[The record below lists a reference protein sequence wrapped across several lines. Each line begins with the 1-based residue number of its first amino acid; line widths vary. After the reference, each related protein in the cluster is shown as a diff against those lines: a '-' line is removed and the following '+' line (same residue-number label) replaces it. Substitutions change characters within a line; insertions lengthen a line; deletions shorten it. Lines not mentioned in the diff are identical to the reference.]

1 MDGCGTWDLRNALF
15 HGNRKHKK
23 HTSHFAKTISVA
35 SHWSWCS
42 STQSMSWSPESRILE
57 IGGEYNIIIIMTNGP
72 HDIHYDH
79 NDIHYIPSYPIVPL
93 YPHSHSGVLEKPSK
107 KTIPA
112 SEIDGNLSYAVAPV
126 LRVVV
131 ARQRASTANNSPTL
145 DTNLLWCCE
154 ICNL

>member
-1 MDGCGTWDLRNALF
+1 MDPMIYTMTIMISIIF
-15 HGNRKHKK
+15 HH
-23 HTSHFAKTISVA
+23 I
-35 SHWSWCS
+35 
-42 STQSMSWSPESRILE
+42 
-57 IGGEYNIIIIMTNGP
+57 
-72 HDIHYDH
+72 
-79 NDIHYIPSYPIVPL
+79 PL
-93 YPHSHSGVLEKPSK
+93 YPHSHSGVLEKQSK

-112 SEIDGNLSYAVAPV
+112 AEIDGNLSYAVAPV